1 MRLKGKWYTIFKAC
15 WLGAS
20 ISLLHLGLGACLPRG
35 CYIAEVEL
43 LPFMYLLSFP
53 GGLIVT
59 AFVASLD
66 LLPSMDFPVY
76 WLLAFCGGYLQWF
89 WLIPKISSRPEM
101 VTLCLSPPRLPAN
114 EVAACPLT
122 KKADVKGRRKPSRRI
137 LHFDKHGLT
146 PLERALRINRNREYS

>member
-1 MRLKGKWYTIFKAC
+1 MQLKGKWYTIIRAC
-15 WLGAS
+15 WLAAS

-53 GGLIVT
+53 GGLIAT

-76 WLLAFCGGYLQWF
+76 WLIAFCGGYLQWF
-89 WLIPKISSRPEM
+89 WLIPKLTSRPEI
-101 VTLCLSPPRLPAN
+101 VTLCLSPP
-114 EVAACPLT
+114 PLAPPEISAFPL
-122 KKADVKGRRKPSRRI
+122 KKRADLKRKRKPRRRI
-137 LHFDKHGLT
+137 VHFDRHGLT
-146 PLERALRINRNREYS
+146 PLERALRINRS